1 LKYTAKALGQG
12 NFAETADAYGFQDSQ
27 IFVNTAFTTFR
38 PELIFMTAQ
47 TSDTAQPQA
56 LAAAWA
62 AFDAAAER
70 GAAARIADLFVSEP
84 DRLAR
89 LTLKAA
95 GLELDLSKQAFTA
108 AALDASLGLAH
119 AADVEGARAKL
130 FEGAAVNTSEHRAV
144 LHPALRAPDG
154 AAYLAAGEPVSAEVE
169 AGRARMKALAD
180 GIASGSVRGATGERF
195 TTIVHIGIGG
205 SDLGPRLVWEALR
218 PLDSAIELRFA
229 ANVDGQEIEA
239 ALHGLDPATTLI
251 MVVSKTFTTLETLAN
266 AQAARAWLQAS
277 LGEAG
282 AADHFAAVS
291 AAPDKA
297 VAFGMAPDKVFAFWD
312 WVGGRF
318 SIWSAVGLSCAIALG
333 FDRFQGF
340 LDGAADM
347 DAHFTAAPLE
357 RNAPVL
363 MALAQIF
370 NRNGLGRSIRAVVP
384 YAQRLRLLPAFLQQL
399 EMESNGKRVTRGGE
413 PVLRATAPS
422 VFGDA
427 GTNGQHA
434 FFQLLHQ
441 GTDIIPVD
449 LVLVEKGEGPA
460 GMQAKL
466 LANGIAQA
474 EALMIGRPEE
484 EVRAELVAKGVDP
497 AEIDT
502 LAPQRTF
509 PGNRPTTT
517 ILAPELTPHALGAL
531 IALYEHK
538 TFVEGVIWGI
548 NSFDQWGVEL
558 GKTLAVRVLGELD
571 GGAALIHDPSTR
583 ALIDRLKG

>member
-1 LKYTAKALGQG
+1 
-12 NFAETADAYGFQDSQ
+12 
-27 IFVNTAFTTFR
+27 
-38 PELIFMTAQ
+38 MTAQ
-47 TSDTAQPQA
+47 TSDSGQPKA

-70 GAAARIADLFVSEP
+70 GAAVRIADLFASEP
-84 DRLAR
+84 DRLSR
-89 LTLKAA
+89 LTLDAA
-95 GLELDLSKQAFTA
+95 GLELDLSKQAFTT
-108 AALDASLGLAH
+108 AALDVCLDLAR
-119 AADVEGARAKL
+119 AADVEGARARL
-130 FEGAAVNTSEHRAV
+130 FEGFAVNTSEHRAV

-154 AAYLAAGEPVSAEVE
+154 ATYLAQGEPVSAEVE

-180 GIASGSVRGATGERF
+180 GIASGDIRGATGERF
-195 TTIVHIGIGG
+195 KTIVHIGIGG

-218 PLDSAIELRFA
+218 PLGGPMELRFA

-239 ALHGLDPATTLI
+239 ALYGLDPASTLV

-266 AQAARAWLQAS
+266 AEAARAWLQAS

-282 AADHFAAVS
+282 AAEHFAAVS

-340 LDGAADM
+340 LDGAAAM
-347 DAHFTAAPLE
+347 DAHFTSAPLD

-370 NRNGLGRSIRAVVP
+370 NRNGLGRGIRAVVP

-399 EMESNGKRVTRGGE
+399 EMESNGKRVTRNGT

-449 LVLVEKGEGPA
+449 LVLVEKGEGPQ

-474 EALMIGRPEE
+474 EALMIGRAEA
-484 EVRAELVAKGVDP
+484 EVRAELTAKGVDP
-497 AEIDT
+497 AEIET

-517 ILAPELTPHALGAL
+517 ILAPELTPEALGAL

-558 GKTLAVRVLGELD
+558 GKTLAVRILGELD
-571 GGAALIHDPSTR
+571 GGDPLAHDPSTR

>member
-1 LKYTAKALGQG
+1 
-12 NFAETADAYGFQDSQ
+12 
-27 IFVNTAFTTFR
+27 
-38 PELIFMTAQ
+38 MTAQ
-47 TSDTAQPQA
+47 TSDPAQPQA

-62 AFDAAAER
+62 AFDAAAAR
-70 GAAARIADLFVSEP
+70 GAAARIADLFAAEP
-84 DRLAR
+84 DRLSR

-95 GLELDLSKQAFTA
+95 GLELDLSKQAFTQ
-108 AALDASLGLAH
+108 AALDACLALAQ

-130 FEGAAVNTSEHRAV
+130 FEGFAVNTSEHRAV

-154 AAYLAAGEPVSAEVE
+154 AAYLAVGEPVSADVE

-180 GIASGSVRGATGERF
+180 GIASGAVLGATGERF
-195 TTIVHIGIGG
+195 KTIVHIGIGG

-218 PLDSAIELRFA
+218 PLGAPVELRFA

-239 ALHGLDPATTLI
+239 ALYGLDPATTLV

-277 LGEAG
+277 LGEEG
-282 AADHFAAVS
+282 AKGHFAAVS

-340 LDGAADM
+340 LDGAAAM
-347 DAHFTAAPLE
+347 DAHFTSAPLD

-370 NRNGLGRSIRAVVP
+370 NRNGLSRAIRAVVP

-399 EMESNGKRVTRGGE
+399 EMESNGKRVTRDGT

-449 LVLVEKGEGPA
+449 LVLIEKGEGPA

-474 EALMIGRPEE
+474 EALMIGRSED
-484 EVRAELVAKGVDP
+484 EVRAELVGKGVDA
-497 AEIDT
+497 AEIAT

-517 ILAPELTPHALGAL
+517 ILAPELTPQTLGAL

-571 GGAALIHDPSTR
+571 GGAALPHDPSTR
-583 ALIDRLKG
+583 ALIDRLKGL

>member
-1 LKYTAKALGQG
+1 
-12 NFAETADAYGFQDSQ
+12 
-27 IFVNTAFTTFR
+27 
-38 PELIFMTAQ
+38 MTAQ
-47 TSDTAQPQA
+47 TPGQVQTPDPVQTLA
-56 LAAAWA
+56 LAQAWT
-62 AFDAAAER
+62 AFDASAER
-70 GAAARIADLFVSEP
+70 CAAVRIVDLFAYEA
-84 DRLAR
+84 DRLAH
-89 LTLKAA
+89 LTLQAA

-108 AALDASLGLAH
+108 EALAACLDLAR
-119 AADVEGARAKL
+119 AADVEGARTKL
-130 FEGAAVNTSEHRAV
+130 FAGFAVNSSEHRAV

-154 AAYLAAGEPVSAEVE
+154 AAYVAAGEPVSAEVE

-180 GIASGSVRGATGERF
+180 GIVSGAVRGATGERF
-195 TTIVHIGIGG
+195 KTIVHIGIGG

-239 ALHGLDPATTLI
+239 ALHGLDPATTLV

-277 LGEAG
+277 LGEEG
-282 AADHFAAVS
+282 AVSHFAAVS

-333 FDRFQGF
+333 FERFQGF
-340 LDGAADM
+340 LDGAAEM
-347 DAHFTAAPLE
+347 DAHFTSAPLE

-399 EMESNGKRVTRGGE
+399 EMESNGKRVTRSGA

-449 LVLVEKGEGPA
+449 IVLVEQGEGPD

-474 EALMIGRPEE
+474 EALMIGRAEA
-484 EVRAELVAKGVDP
+484 EVRAELFAKGVGPD
-497 AEIDT
+497 EIET

-509 PGNRPTTT
+509 PGDRPTTT
-517 ILAPELTPHALGAL
+517 ILAPALTPQALGAL

-538 TFVEGVIWGI
+538 IFVEGVIWGI

-558 GKTLAVRVLGELD
+558 GKTLAVRILGELE
-571 GGAALIHDPSTR
+571 GGASLPHDPSTR
-583 ALIDRLKG
+583 AMIDRLKG

>member
-1 LKYTAKALGQG
+1 
-12 NFAETADAYGFQDSQ
+12 
-27 IFVNTAFTTFR
+27 
-38 PELIFMTAQ
+38 MTAL
-47 TSDTAQPQA
+47 TPDPAPHQA
-56 LAAAWA
+56 LADAWA
-62 AFDAAAER
+62 SFDAAAER
-70 GAAARIADLFVSEP
+70 AAAVRIADLFATEP
-84 DRLAR
+84 DRLSR
-89 LTLKAA
+89 LTLEAA

-108 AALDASLGLAH
+108 AALDACLALAR
-119 AADVEGARAKL
+119 AADVEGARARL
-130 FEGAAVNTSEHRAV
+130 FEGFAVNTSEHRAV

-154 AAYLAAGEPVSAEVE
+154 ATYLAAGEPVSAEVE

-180 GIASGSVRGATGERF
+180 GIASGAVRGATGERF
-195 TTIVHIGIGG
+195 KSIVHIGIGG
-205 SDLGPRLVWEALR
+205 SDLGPRLLWEALR
-218 PLDSAIELRFA
+218 PLDSPIDLRFA

-239 ALHGLDPATTLI
+239 ALHGLEPATTLV

-266 AQAARAWLQAS
+266 AQAARAWLQAR
-277 LGEAG
+277 LGEDG
-282 AADHFAAVS
+282 AKAHFAAVS

-340 LDGAADM
+340 LDGAAEM
-347 DAHFTAAPLE
+347 DDHFISAPLE

-399 EMESNGKRVTRGGE
+399 EMESNGKRVTRDGT

-466 LANGIAQA
+466 LANGVAQA
-474 EALMIGRPEE
+474 EALMIGRAEAD
-484 EVRAELVAKGVDP
+484 VRAELAANGVEA

-517 ILAPELTPHALGAL
+517 ILASELTPQALGAL

-558 GKTLAVRVLGELD
+558 GKTLAVRILGELD
-571 GGAALIHDPSTR
+571 GGAPLPHDPSTR